1 MKYIIV
7 ALAIQLLSSPAFAA
21 WKAVELAGD
30 NSIRVFDNARLK
42 VAEILEARGVEDI
55 RHLSANR
62 TMQRDGVLASSAA
75 NLEKALQSL
84 DLAEDD
90 KCLVFLTSHGSP
102 SGFYIAGQPT
112 LAPSTLGGILSRTC
126 GDRTTVLIVS
136 ACYSGVMIDAKT
148 VGPNRVILTAARR
161 DRTSFG
167 CSAEEEFV
175 YYDTCVIALL
185 PKADTWKGL
194 YADIQ
199 QCITAK
205 EGRFKPSLPQAY
217 FGENVGDLEV
227 DFTK

>member
-1 MKYIIV
+1 MKNYCLTTLLL
-7 ALAIQLLSSPAFAA
+7 LAGTANAA

-75 NLEKALQSL
+75 NLEKALN
-84 DLAEDD
+84 DLKLSDD
-90 KCLVFLTSHGSP
+90 DSCLLFMTSHGSK

-112 LAPSTLGGILSRTC
+112 LTPQVLGGILDRTC
-126 GDRTTVLIVS
+126 GKRVTVLLVS
-136 ACYSGVMIDAKT
+136 SCYSGVQIDPAT

-167 CSAEEEFV
+167 CGSEET
-175 YYDTCVIALL
+175 YTYWDTCLVALL
-185 PKADTWKGL
+185 PDATTWAQLHEDIKA
-194 YADIQ
+194 
-199 QCITAK
+199 CITAK
-205 EGRFKPSLPQAY
+205 EGGFKPSLPQIY
-217 FGENVGDLEV
+217 LGKDVEDLPV
-227 DFTK
+227 LP

>member
-1 MKYIIV
+1 MKYIIL
-7 ALAIQLLSSPAFAA
+7 ALTIQLLSSSAFAA

-90 KCLVFLTSHGSP
+90 ACLIFMTSHGSK

-112 LAPSTLGGILSRTC
+112 LTPQVLGGILDRTC
-126 GDRTTVLIVS
+126 GKRVTVLLVS
-136 ACYSGVMIDAKT
+136 SCYSGVQIDTAT

-167 CSAEEEFV
+167 CGSEET
-175 YYDTCVIALL
+175 YTYWDTCLVALL
-185 PKADTWKGL
+185 PDAKTWAQLHEDIKA
-194 YADIQ
+194 
-199 QCITAK
+199 CITAK
-205 EGRFKPSLPQAY
+205 EGGFKPSLPQIY
-217 FGENVGDLEV
+217 EGDDVKNIGILE
-227 DFTK
+227 